1 VAVDIMAVVLVYLAQ
16 EPAVLPLQ
24 VLLAQLV
31 QQVIQEAAE
40 VAEHMVAVEMVI
52 QLAKVVL

>member
-1 VAVDIMAVVLVYLAQ
+1 MAVVLVYLAQ
-16 EPAVLPLQ
+16 ELVAVPLQ

>member
-1 VAVDIMAVVLVYLAQ
+1 MAAALVYLAQ